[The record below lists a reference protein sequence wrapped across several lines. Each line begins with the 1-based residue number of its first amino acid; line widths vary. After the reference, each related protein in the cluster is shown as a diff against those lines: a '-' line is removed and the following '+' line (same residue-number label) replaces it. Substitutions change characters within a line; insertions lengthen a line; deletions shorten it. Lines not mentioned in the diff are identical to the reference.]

1 MLVPI
6 NNQPVQQDLAGVNL
20 GIPLKSPDIGTG
32 KDFQEALLQDLN
44 RQDTEDAAARA
55 ALMGVAIPVQNG
67 GQVPEFRP
75 DLSIQKDAGSG
86 SPLKGTL
93 VADSTAMNAG
103 TQAASLKKIQTP
115 QIQPI
120 PGNGTESQP
129 KAGPEVQD
137 GVLPELMKSLSSDGV
152 DVSRLENWQ
161 NEGVSFEGLKV
172 VSGEDR
178 PEAPAKESAPQSWST
193 QDFLS
198 LRFSG
203 QQRDPGTGAGMGQD
217 ASKESLPGVKK
228 SGVRGEQES
237 REPVAFAGI
246 MDQNP
251 LMRSVG
257 DRQTL
262 EAPVMRAPSG
272 QIRLSDEAVGA
283 LAGRVNSLSQA
294 RQDGEIKIR
303 LRPDHLGELVMNV
316 RTQGQQVSLQIKA
329 TDGESKKILEDSL
342 SALRDSLSQQNLS
355 LSKVEVVSGPAASFA
370 TPDQNPNLMSDSGSQ
385 RHDFG
390 GQGGGF
396 SGSGSDRDSGQERR
410 FDESVAGGNLNQ
422 SRAGRSVR
430 NRSASGLDLIA

>member
-1 MLVPI
+1 VLVPI

-75 DLSIQKDAGSG
+75 DLSIQKDTGSG

-93 VADSTAMNAG
+93 VADSTAMSAG

-129 KAGPEVQD
+129 KAGPEVQ
-137 GVLPELMKSLSSDGV
+137 G
-152 DVSRLENWQ
+152 
-161 NEGVSFEGLKV
+161 
-172 VSGEDR
+172 
-178 PEAPAKESAPQSWST
+178 
-193 QDFLS
+193 
-198 LRFSG
+198 FSG
-203 QQRDPGTGAGMGQD
+203 QQRDPGTGAGMGQN